1 MKTAYEKLEMEVIRF
16 EAEEDIITT
25 SADTD
30 QTPSP
35 YNTGDDTGGSGES
48 GGTSSIPTAPVGSTT
63 YMSTTVDGLWMVYD
77 QDLNVWI
84 YNPND
89 GTYTYSY
96 TIPIIS

>member
-48 GGTSSIPTAPVGSTT
+48 GETSTIPTEPVGTHHFYT
-63 YMSTTVDGLWMVYD
+63 YDTSNRVMFYD
-77 QDLNVWI
+77 DAYNVWTD
-84 YNPND
+84 NGD
-89 GTYTYSY
+89 GTYTYNF
-96 TIPIIS
+96 TISIIP